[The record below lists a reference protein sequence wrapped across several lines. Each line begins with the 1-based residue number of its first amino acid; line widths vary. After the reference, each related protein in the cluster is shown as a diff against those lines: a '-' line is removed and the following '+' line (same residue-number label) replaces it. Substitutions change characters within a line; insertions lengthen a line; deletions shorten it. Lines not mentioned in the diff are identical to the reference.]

1 MRQQSPRS
9 RRSPVAQMLST
20 ILFVAAIGFA
30 GAAIYLWYTGDDN
43 DGPEPPPAAE
53 PGDAELA
60 NVVAVLQSDEPDW
73 DYGRTN
79 TTARSSQFSQ
89 PGQLL
94 TLGDVNLYVF
104 IFAGNTPE
112 DRIAAREEAV
122 ASADPAGMELKT
134 PSGEPIGEGQTL
146 HMAHNSNV
154 ITILVGG
161 DQALADQVEE
171 SIAALQ

>member
-1 MRQQSPRS
+1 
-9 RRSPVAQMLST
+9 MLST

-112 DRIAAREEAV
+112 DRIAAREEA
-122 ASADPAGMELKT
+122 
-134 PSGEPIGEGQTL
+134 
-146 HMAHNSNV
+146 HNSNV

-171 SIAALQ
+171 SIATLQ